1 MSRGKQSSFL
11 VDCFAATLLAM
22 TAVTRSIIGALA
34 LLPVGAATASAAALV
49 CHSQRRTEAAVLAT
63 EDAWVA
69 AIENRDVAAL
79 DCILDPSFAD
89 TSWRGE
95 LISRGQVLDRL
106 PGRPESRLTLSDVHA
121 VLIGNV
127 AIVRGVNSQSDRG
140 RAIGSVRFVDVFA
153 YRSGR
158 WQAVSAQESLIQPR

>member
-11 VDCFAATLLAM
+11 VDCFVATLLAM

-49 CHSQRRTEAAVLAT
+49 CHSQPRTEAAVLAT

-69 AIENRDVAAL
+69 A
-79 DCILDPSFAD
+79 ILDPSFAD

-106 PGRPESRLTLSDVHA
+106 PGRPESKLTLSDVHA